1 MTTQTHRITNRT
13 KGKLLSE
20 GVHAVDATFEHLT
33 VLRVLIEGLADNNE
47 AGLWLT
53 EVRGIPTVPRIS
65 PIDLIYVDEQQRV
78 VEAVELLPAGEQ
90 PPFRAPAVSALVLPF
105 QTISAT
111 QTRVGDQLTID
122 GESAEAVPFVPA
134 ETVAKEPEPLPA
146 AVINAVASV
155 QPAAERLPAIPMAH
169 GPAPAPPVPL
179 PVLTVHEVVLP
190 DAPETKP
197 AHQDRAT
204 GQPRHGKRHK
214 NPHSRKARR
223 QAAVAQRSQDAAS
236 VARTRRERQTGKVQA
251 PPEAAAAPKAT
262 AFAPVLRQP
271 VPVAARVEP
280 LPEMPLAAQAGA
292 RERTLQ
298 ATVKRAKEGL
308 LSYLRVDLLMDAP
321 TDVKGNERGSAM
333 AIVSRVLRWLN
344 PNAVNEEQR
353 SSIRRPANELV
364 AYTGPEGEEKK
375 LDVGDISSSG
385 MFLRTDQR
393 WEPGSKV
400 SLSLQQ
406 NGPVADIPDRHVEVD
421 VNTVRHGKDGIG
433 VEFVLPKGTNLDLW
447 ESAVSGQAAQT
458 GPDYIVHE
466 MRIAQALAVLHRI
479 CPQVVEA
486 ATKMLRKD
494 FSSVRVRD
502 CLRILLLVDKML
514 PSSPENDQLKAPAE
528 LIVRILEMGSWAN
541 EEWTQKLWAG
551 LLKTACTPSGDDMS
565 NAQLVDI
572 LCQLAHVHIRILELA
587 CTRHADTVGGNVDS
601 PTVIMRELTKLL
613 DLSNLTKTLRSVS
626 EMADLGLLTPIKR
639 SASDPQDENAKTTV
653 TPLGLRMFARC
664 HGRREA

>member
-13 KGKLLSE
+13 QGRLLSE

-65 PIDLIYVDEQQRV
+65 PIDLIYVDKQQRV

-122 GESAEAVPFVPA
+122 GAATAKDSSVP
-134 ETVAKEPEPLPA
+134 VAAILVEPEPLPA
-146 AVINAVASV
+146 AVINAIAAV
-155 QPAAERLPAIPMAH
+155 QPVVKSEIPVKPAI
-169 GPAPAPPVPL
+169 APAPSLPVPK

-190 DAPETKP
+190 DLQESMP
-197 AHQDRAT
+197 AARDRAVP
-204 GQPRHGKRHK
+204 QPRHDKRHK
-214 NPHSRKARR
+214 SPHSRKARK
-223 QAAVAQRSQDAAS
+223 QAAIEQRNKDAAAA
-236 VARTRRERQTGKVQA
+236 ARARRERQKVKVQ
-251 PPEAAAAPKAT
+251 PQPESAAAPAL
-262 AFAPVLRQP
+262 AAVERQS
-271 VPVAARVEP
+271 ASALARVEP
-280 LPEMPLAAQAGA
+280 PPAAPSAGQRSTEA
-292 RERTLQ
+292 RSFQ
-298 ATVKRAKEGL
+298 SAVKRAQAAL
-308 LSYLRVDLLMDAP
+308 YSYLRVDLLMGIP
-321 TDVKGNERGSAM
+321 TDVKGNERGSVM

-353 SSIRRPANELV
+353 GSIRRPANELV
-364 AYTGPEGEEKK
+364 AYTGPEGEETK
-375 LDVGDISSSG
+375 LEVGDISSSG
-385 MFLRTDQR
+385 LYLRTDER
-393 WEPGSKV
+393 WELGKQV
-400 SLSLQQ
+400 ELSLQR
-406 NGPVADIPDRHVEVD
+406 NGPVADIHDRHVEVD
-421 VNTVRHGKDGIG
+421 VAAVRHGKDGIG
-433 VEFVLPKGTNLDLW
+433 VAFVLPQGTDLDLW

-466 MRIAQALAVLHRI
+466 MRIAQALAVLRRI

-502 CLRILLLVDKML
+502 CLRILLLVDEML
-514 PSSPENDQLKAPAE
+514 PSSTENDQLKAPAG
-528 LIVRILEMGSWAN
+528 LVVRILEMGSWAN
-541 EEWTQKLWAG
+541 EEWIQKLWAG
-551 LLKTACTPSGDDMS
+551 LLKTACTPSGEDMS

-572 LCQLAHVHIRILELA
+572 LCQMAYVHMRILELA
-587 CTRHADTVGGNVDS
+587 CRRHADTVGGNAES
-601 PTVIMRELTKLL
+601 PTVTMREMTKLI

-626 EMADLGLLTPIKR
+626 EMADMGLLTPIKR
-639 SASDPQDENAKTTV
+639 SASDPNDENAKTTA

-664 HGRREA
+664 HGQLED